1 MRTVRTNSWTSLLL
15 TALLAGC
22 SGGGGGEVVDKE
34 MVAPPDPV
42 SKGPDVSGVSIPVVT
57 PTWDPKAGD
66 PKVSAELGGPGF
78 TGEGWTTAD
87 VHQIGDP
94 SAPQGG
100 SFSFAMNDWPATTRF
115 MGQNSASVFT
125 TFTAGVMYDTLLE
138 LDPVTYEYAPHLATH
153 WQISEDKSTYRF
165 RLNPEAK
172 WSDGEPITADDV
184 IASWKLNVDPTL
196 LDPSANLVYGKFEEP
211 KAISPYIVEVKTKEE
226 SWRNF
231 LYLASSMVILPEH
244 EIGKLTGAEFIDKYQ
259 FSYGAVS
266 GPYTVLPEDIKTG
279 ESITLT
285 RRKDWWGE
293 KNVAWDGQYNFEKI
307 TFIVVHE
314 PQLQFEK
321 TKKGE
326 IDYFVIP
333 KAQWWAEDIPALDDV
348 KRGLLVPRKFFTE
361 APIGTSGLAIN
372 MKVAPLDDVNIRAAL
387 QLLYDRPTMIKKLFY
402 DEYRPLTS
410 YFQGA
415 TYSNPNNE
423 LFPYDEVGAVELLEK
438 SGWTEKDSD
447 GYRVKDGKR
456 LSLTVNY
463 RTPLSERDLTVYQEA
478 CKRAGIELE
487 LQLLTPATA
496 WKNLQ
501 AKQFELMSMNWSGLT
516 FPNPETS
523 WKGDLA
529 DIPDNNN
536 TNGFKDA
543 RVDELLA
550 EYDRE
555 YDVKRRQQIIQE
567 IDGILYAAHPYVL
580 GWYNPSQRVLYWNK
594 YGMPE
599 WGVPRYATY
608 QNMFITWWYDA
619 EKAAQLEEARK
630 DPSKSMERV
639 DPENHFWEKWVA
651 AKNLGTA
658 KGDGG

>member
-1 MRTVRTNSWTSLLL
+1 MIQLRTTLI
-15 TALLAGC
+15 TALFLCGC
-22 SGGGGGEVVDKE
+22 SGGGGEESVVDKT
-34 MVAPPDPV
+34 MVAPPPV
-42 SKGPDVSGVSIPVVT
+42 PPTPDVGGIRIPKVV

-66 PKVSAELGGPGF
+66 PQVSAELGGPGF
-78 TGEGWTTAD
+78 TGEGWTTAEEY
-87 VHQIGDP
+87 QIGDP

-100 SFSFAMNDWPATTRF
+100 SFSFAMQDWPATTRF
-115 MGQNSASVFT
+115 AGQNSASVFT
-125 TFTAGVMYDTLLE
+125 NFTASVMYDALLE

-153 WQISEDKSTYRF
+153 WQMSEDRSTYRF
-165 RLNPEAK
+165 RLNPEAR
-172 WSDGEPITADDV
+172 WSDGKPITAADV
-184 IASWKLNVDPTL
+184 VASWKLMVDPTL
-196 LDPSANLVYGKFEEP
+196 LDPGRKLVFDKFEEP
-211 KAISPYIVEVKTKEE
+211 RAVSPYIVEVKTKEE

-231 LYLASSMVILPEH
+231 LYFATSLPVLPEH
-244 EIGKLTGAEFIDKYQ
+244 EIGQMTGAEFLDKYQ

-285 RRKDWWGE
+285 RRKDWWGD
-293 KNVAWDGQYNFEKI
+293 KNVAWDGMFNFDKI
-307 TFIVVHE
+307 QFVVVHD

-321 TKKGE
+321 VKKGE

-333 KAQWWAEDIPALDDV
+333 KAQWWAEDIPALDEV

-361 APIGTSGLAIN
+361 APIGTQGLAIN
-372 MKVAPLDDVNIRAAL
+372 MKVPPLDDVRIREAL

-415 TYSNPNNE
+415 TYANPANQV
-423 LFPYDEVGAVELLEK
+423 FPYDEVRAVELLEQA
-438 SGWTEKDSD
+438 GWTGKDAE

-456 LSLTVNY
+456 LHLTVTY
-463 RTPLSERDLTVYQEA
+463 RTPLAERDLTVYQEA

-501 AKQFELMSMNWSGLT
+501 AKQFELLSMSWGGLT

-523 WKGDLA
+523 WSGALA
-529 DIPDNNN
+529 DVPDNNN
-536 TNGFKDA
+536 ANGFKDP
-543 RVDELLA
+543 RVDELLHQ
-550 EYDRE
+550 YDRE

-580 GWYNPSQRVLYWNK
+580 AWYGPAQRVLYWNRF
-594 YGMPE
+594 GMPA
-599 WGVPRYATY
+599 WGVPRYGTY
-608 QNMFITWWYDA
+608 QDMFVTWWVDPQKSA
-619 EKAAQLEEARK
+619 RLEEARK
-630 DPSKSMERV
+630 DPAATMDRV
-639 DPENHFWEKWVA
+639 EPENHFWETWAEANKIA
-651 AKNLGTA
+651 AA
-658 KGDGG
+658 KGDAG